1 MDHLSNSSVFFKPEA
16 AASPSTGTAFDGGW
30 HRWWQI
36 EAANQN
42 TDWKGLITGAE
53 AALCRLRALHLVSS

>member
-42 TDWKGLITGAE
+42 TDWKSLLAAAD
-53 AALCRLRALHLVSS
+53 AALSRLRAIHGASS

>member
-1 MDHLSNSSVFFKPEA
+1 MFYTTPA
-16 AASPSTGTAFDGGW
+16 AACKSSFEVVTPSTGTCPSDW

-42 TDWKGLITGAE
+42 TDWKSLL
-53 AALCRLRALHLVSS
+53 AAADVALSQLRVVHGVSS